1 VVAAVEPFLHQQLGL
16 KEMAGEVAA
25 LLVDTQAHQVL
36 LAEVAL
42 QVAIEQVAAVAALE
56 KMDLLLVTVVAA
68 LYYCVSPIAILL
80 LFLVAFPVLFIIQKV
95 VITFI

>member
-1 VVAAVEPFLHQQLGL
+1 VVVAAAVLLLFLLQPK
-16 KEMAGEVAA
+16 KEMAVEVAA
-25 LLVDTQAHQVL
+25 VPVGIQVL
-36 LAEVAL
+36 QAGLVL
-42 QVAIEQVAAVAALE
+42 QVAIEPAAAAAALE
-56 KMDLLLVTVVAA
+56 VMVLLLVTAAVA